1 MVMKNSE
8 KYSIGFPHFVI
19 EYQVC
24 LLIGGFCQSENN
36 GNCEDQSGKLLKSPA
51 CVQYL
56 ESKLQL

>member
-1 MVMKNSE
+1 MVIKNSE
-8 KYSIGFPHFVI
+8 KYSLGFLHFEI

-24 LLIGGFCQSENN
+24 LLIGVFCGSENN

-56 ESKLQL
+56 ESKLEA

>member
-8 KYSIGFPHFVI
+8 KYSLGFPHFVI
-19 EYQVC
+19 EYRVC
-24 LLIGGFCQSENN
+24 LLIGVFCRSENN
-36 GNCEDQSGKLLKSPA
+36 GNCEDQSGKFLKSPA

>member
-1 MVMKNSE
+1 MVMKNSL
-8 KYSIGFPHFVI
+8 KYSLGFPHFEI

-24 LLIGGFCQSENN
+24 LLIGFFCQSENN
-36 GNCEDQSGKLLKSPA
+36 GNCEDQRGKLLKSPA